1 METLRASIKYAP
13 YYFGLSRFIYRD
25 RLFDWKYGVETRS
38 RVSLD
43 ELDISYDS
51 KRFGRNYGPSDPV
64 IFKEMLSCLK
74 IKHEDFAF
82 VDFGSGKGRAILMA
96 SEFPFKRIIGIEFS
110 AALND
115 TARNNIRQYKS
126 RTQKCRDLEVIES
139 DATAYEIP
147 NERAVLYFN
156 NPFIEPI
163 MAKCLEN
170 IRRSLEEHPR
180 EIFIAYSYG
189 TPEMDKFVESS
200 SFLRKVASTYQY
212 FFYQNSGELLR

>member
-1 METLRASIKYAP
+1 METLRASIKSAP
-13 YYFGLSRFIYRD
+13 YYIGLTGFIYRD

-43 ELDISYDS
+43 HLDISYES
-51 KRFGRNYGPSDPV
+51 KRFGRNYGPSDPI
-64 IFKEMLSCLK
+64 IFKKMLECLK
-74 IKHEDFAF
+74 IKYEDFTF
-82 VDFGSGKGRAILMA
+82 IDFGSGKGRAILMA
-96 SEFPFKRIIGIEFS
+96 SELPFKRIVGIEFS
-110 AALND
+110 EALNE
-115 TARNNIRQYKS
+115 TARKNLSRYKS
-126 RTQKCRDLEVIES
+126 RTQKCREIEVIES
-139 DATAYEIP
+139 DATTYEIP

-163 MAKCLEN
+163 MAKVLAN
-170 IRRSLEEHPR
+170 IRRSLQEHPR

-212 FFYQNSGELLR
+212 FIYQNNA

>member
-13 YYFGLSRFIYRD
+13 YYIGLTGFIYRD

-38 RVSLD
+38 RVSLND
-43 ELDISYDS
+43 LDISYES
-51 KRFGRNYGPSDPV
+51 KGFGRNYGPSDPV
-64 IFKEMLSCLK
+64 IFKDMLSCLK
-74 IKHEDFAF
+74 IKHEDFTF

-110 AALND
+110 EKLNVM
-115 TARNNIRQYKS
+115 ARNNLGHYKS
-126 RTQKCRDLEVIES
+126 RTQKCRDIEVIES

-163 MAKCLEN
+163 MAKVLEN
-170 IRRSLEEHPR
+170 IKRSLQEHPR

-200 SFLRKVASTYQY
+200 TFLRKVASTCQY
-212 FFYQNSGELLR
+212 FIYQNRA